1 MNPEELHDEIHD
13 RLRRLD
19 PVMDAPVDPVTGPRA
34 AALMEQIMQTQPEP
48 VNVTSTPP
56 TPARRPRRALFA
68 ALGALGVA
76 AVGAFAFV
84 AMRGDDAE
92 PTSVAF
98 SLAASDPLTQMCLP
112 ISDQQ
117 PSAEA
122 SAFRGTVVDISA
134 DSVTLDVTKWYQNGD
149 ADQVVISTA
158 GMPIAALDGV
168 DFVQGGDY
176 LITAGDGQVGVCGVS
191 GPYSADLEGWFT
203 TWYG

>member
-1 MNPEELHDEIHD
+1 MNPEDIHD

-19 PVMDAPVDPVTGPRA
+19 PAADAPVDPVNGPRA

-56 TPARRPRRALFA
+56 APARRPRRALFA
-68 ALGALGVA
+68 ALGALGVV

-84 AMRGDDAE
+84 AMRGDDPA
-92 PTSVAF
+92 PTSVSF
-98 SLAASDPLTQMCLP
+98 SLGASDPLMQMCMP

-117 PSAEA
+117 PSPEA
-122 SAFRGTVVDISA
+122 SAFRGTVIDIGA
-134 DSVTLDVTKWYQNGD
+134 GTVTLEVTKWYQNGD
-149 ADQVVISTA
+149 ADQVVLTTEGLPSV
-158 GMPIAALDGV
+158 ALDGV

-176 LITAGDGQVGVCGVS
+176 LITAGDGQVGFCGVS
-191 GPYSADLEGWFT
+191 GPYSTDLEGWFD

>member
-1 MNPEELHDEIHD
+1 MNHEELHDEIHD

-19 PVMDAPVDPVTGPRA
+19 PAADAPVDPANGPRA

-48 VNVTSTPP
+48 VDVTAIPA
-56 TPARRPRRALFA
+56 PARRPRRALFA

-76 AVGAFAFV
+76 AVGVFTFV
-84 AMRGDDAE
+84 ALRGDDAE
-92 PTSVAF
+92 PTSVSF
-98 SLAASDPLTQMCLP
+98 SLGASDPLTQMCLP

-117 PSAEA
+117 PSPEA
-122 SAFRGTVVDISA
+122 SAFRGTVVDIGA

-158 GMPIAALDGV
+158 GMPTAALDGV

-191 GPYSADLEGWFT
+191 GPYSTDLEGWFD

>member
-1 MNPEELHDEIHD
+1 MNPEELHD

-19 PVMDAPVDPVTGPRA
+19 PALDAPVDPANGPRA

-84 AMRGDDAE
+84 ALRGDDPA
-92 PTSVAF
+92 PTSVSF
-98 SLAASDPLTQMCLP
+98 SLAASDPLMQMCLP
-112 ISDQQ
+112 VSEQQ
-117 PSAEA
+117 PTAEA
-122 SAFRGTVVDISA
+122 SAFRGTVVDITA
-134 DSVTLDVTKWYQNGD
+134 DSVTLDVTNWYQNGD

-158 GMPIAALDGV
+158 GMPTAALDGV

-191 GPYSADLEGWFT
+191 GPYSADLEAWFV